1 MVAIVDFGCGFRGLV
16 ALVVDFGCGFRGLV
30 VVVVVFDFDHGF
42 HGFGVCSYGGKV
54 EEEGLW

>member
-30 VVVVVFDFDHGF
+30 VVVVVVVVVGWF
-42 HGFGVCSYGGKV
+42 
-54 EEEGLW
+54 